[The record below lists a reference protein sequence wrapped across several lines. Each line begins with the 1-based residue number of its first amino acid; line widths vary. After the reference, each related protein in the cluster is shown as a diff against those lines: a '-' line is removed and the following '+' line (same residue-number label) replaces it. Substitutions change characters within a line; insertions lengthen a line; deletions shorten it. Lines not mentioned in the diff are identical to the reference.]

1 MNIIIDKVRTLMV
14 IKKILS
20 ITTLWYLTV
29 AFAISLVI
37 PIILA
42 VLNLSDVQKI
52 GFALFGVNVIYAVL
66 SGLIVGSKK
75 EPAVYLLFFPII
87 YLLGVKL
94 FFENYAYYFS
104 LIYVVITYLA
114 YGITKE

>member
-1 MNIIIDKVRTLMV
+1 MA
-14 IKKILS
+14 IKKIFS

-37 PIILA
+37 PIILSE
-42 VLNLSDVQKI
+42 LNLSDIQKI
-52 GFALFGVNVIYAVL
+52 GIALFGINIVYAVL
-66 SGLIVGSKK
+66 SGLIVGLKK
-75 EPAVYLLFFPII
+75 EPAVYLLFFPIV

-94 FFENYAYYFS
+94 FFESYAYYLS
-104 LIYVVITYLA
+104 LIYIVVTYLA